1 MALQTK
7 DTAVPIADVESS
19 TIVNFTMKPA
29 AINKQQLLERFIQYV
44 RVGTTANPD
53 SDDYP
58 SSPGQ
63 IELGKILLNELLEM
77 GIEDAHHDEHGLVWG
92 TVPSTNDRIAPTV
105 LLNAHLD
112 TSPEAPG
119 DGCSPQVI
127 ENFDGNAIQLL
138 SGEFIDLDSTPELS
152 LLKGHTLITT
162 DGRTLLGG
170 DDKAGVAAVMQCVQL
185 WTENLSIPHGPIRVL
200 FTCDEEIGRGTK
212 HFDLQKANAV
222 VGYTLDGGGAGTID
236 VETFSAHGATVTI
249 RGRNTHPSVGKG
261 KMINALRAAAK
272 FISML
277 PNDRLSPETTSEREG
292 FVHPY
297 SIQGGVSEVK
307 VQFILRD
314 FATENLAEYAE
325 LLQET
330 ADAVV
335 KLIPGIEVRVET
347 CVQYRNMA
355 DAIRRS
361 PKAIELAEL
370 AFRDLGF
377 PSRRD
382 SIRGGTDGAL
392 MSELGLPTPN
402 LSVGQY
408 NIHSVREFASLD
420 YMSQAAQHLVRLM
433 ELWSDA

>member
-1 MALQTK
+1 
-7 DTAVPIADVESS
+7 
-19 TIVNFTMKPA
+19 MKPA

-44 RVGTTANPD
+44 RVETAANPA

-63 IELGKILLNELLEM
+63 IELGKILLHQLLEM
-77 GIEDAHHDEHGLVWG
+77 GIEDAHQDEHGLIWG
-92 TVPSTNDRIAPTV
+92 TVPSTADRIVPSV

-119 DGCSPQVI
+119 DGCNPQVI

-138 SGEFIDLDSTPELS
+138 SGEIIDLDSTPELPS
-152 LLKGHTLITT
+152 LKGHTLITT

-170 DDKAGVAAVMQCVQL
+170 DDKAGVAVIMQCVRF
-185 WTENLSIPHGPIRVL
+185 WTENPSIPHGPVRVL

-222 VGYTLDGGGAGTID
+222 VGYTLDGGGAGIID
-236 VETFSAHGATVTI
+236 VETFSADGAVVTI

-261 KMINALRAAAK
+261 KMINAVRAAAK

-297 SIQGGVSEVK
+297 SIQGGVSEIK

-314 FATENLAEYAE
+314 FETEKLIEYAQ
-325 LLQET
+325 LLQKTGDSLEM
-330 ADAVV
+330 
-335 KLIPGIEVRVET
+335 LIPGIEVNVET

-355 DAIRRS
+355 EAIRKS
-361 PKAIELAEL
+361 PRAIELAEL
-370 AFRDLGF
+370 AYLDLGF

-408 NIHSVREFASLD
+408 NIHSIREFASLD
-420 YMSQAAQHLVRLM
+420 HMTQAAQHIVRLM
-433 ELWSDA
+433 ELWSDDGMELPL